1 MLHKPI
7 KRSIALSP
15 LSRDHHEGLL
25 FVWKI
30 RQGVKKNIATERI
43 IKFCFLFWES
53 HLQFHFEKEETVL
66 PQVLSNSHSLMQ
78 QMFREHEII
87 KIQFEELDQK
97 KNYESLELL
106 AQTIND
112 HIRFEERQLFNE
124 IEKNATVGQLHQI
137 EKQLKDEKKNAVWDD
152 EF

>member
-1 MLHKPI
+1 MLQKPI

-43 IKFCFLFWES
+43 IKFCFWFWES
-53 HLQFHFEKEETVL
+53 HLQLHFEKEKTVL

-87 KIQFEELDQK
+87 KFNLRNWIK
-97 KNYESLELL
+97 KKL
-106 AQTIND
+106 
-112 HIRFEERQLFNE
+112 
-124 IEKNATVGQLHQI
+124 
-137 EKQLKDEKKNAVWDD
+137 
-152 EF
+152 